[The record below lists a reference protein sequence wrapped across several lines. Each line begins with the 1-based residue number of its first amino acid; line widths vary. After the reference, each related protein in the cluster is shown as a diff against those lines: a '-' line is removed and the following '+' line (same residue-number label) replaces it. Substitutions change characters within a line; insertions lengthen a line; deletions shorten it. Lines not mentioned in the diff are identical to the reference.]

1 MDIFYVD
8 LGRAGTGYTGT
19 VADPYAWSDVIASL
33 SAIEQAPL
41 DSGHTFDVGNHFDSA
56 QVNVVYKCR
65 GAGDVLNQAG
75 SIDLTGL
82 RFSPTSGIE
91 ITAWDPWTYGLPVFR
106 TPALSDLD
114 AAHAWFKLS
123 ASTQVKL
130 KIHGVVFGVSLP
142 NTGADARIVNV
153 ESPVLGSLQFY
164 NNVVVDNGSGNQL
177 VSVRGA
183 TPEFKTVCTGN
194 TIVYGSTATGAS
206 SVFRCEN
213 GTLYTGLNFA
223 VQSSA
228 ASNTVI
234 FSTSTTVA
242 YSNGNAFGL
251 KPSAITYT
259 GVSPTSFSPDYLGL
273 TPAQGIWGPAQITP
287 ANEDPIWSATSG
299 IPVVK
304 TSVFWPVHQGKLLG
318 VGTTSVPASIDVG
331 TLTTDALGLDRAPG
345 RGDAGAFQKTGV
357 TYSQT
362 VHVDLAAVAS
372 GTGAESSPVSLADF
386 VKDFGRRA
394 PIDYSLEYV
403 LRNQNS
409 VVLTG
414 LDLGPLAPD
423 TTASNRR
430 FDGAGQVSIIGYKT
444 YAKTLPVLKVA
455 SITPNSGVLTT
466 MSALKLEF
474 SGSDFIV
481 PTAPGSAPFR
491 LVNSVVRSTPTA
503 TGVIVRSST
512 GAGEISLFGCSVQL
526 RHSVGTIAGVFLY
539 PAGSTNSE
547 ISLCAVS
554 LNNQNSV
561 SAGNVK
567 IRGCYVS
574 TGTAGAP
581 IFTGNSVDAY
591 TKSGNNA
598 FVDPLNADFGAADF
612 TLIPGSAAIGIVPS
626 ATQIQGSAATAT
638 LTDCRGLTRSAFPNG
653 DTSLDAGAYES
664 NFYVPDPDIIYLDMA
679 KTRSGSGKP
688 GDRWSPADLQTWCD
702 LNSGTV
708 LRKKLQVQAVRSG
721 QLDLFVTGIEADVNG
736 GIDIVSEQLSNPILW
751 ESKDFGNI
759 TVRACT
765 GLSIA
770 LRRVMLRNTT
780 GTPAVSFSGNQL
792 CDLTATSSVFD
803 VKRSSTAWRLVVGQ
817 TWSGAG
823 VLTIAQGGAQTN
835 ITLSTPAGLYGVP
848 GIVSAIS
855 AAGFSVIQREDAIV
869 LTIAGPSTVTP
880 PAGVT
885 AVALVSDIDSDG
897 TVLAVG
903 SSFNSEFSTELG
915 VVVNTISGQQ
925 VNAYYC
931 AAQGHTF
938 SSTTKSGNFVQA
950 TTKDVHWC
958 GGNQVTV
965 GTQNDCLQLS
975 TQTFAGLRAV
985 DTDMSAFALFDT
997 QLTGIVTDTTA
1008 SALVTTQDHDTDL
1021 TGKLRSQ
1028 AFSGGA
1034 PTYDA
1039 GAIETLSLTPTQ
1051 SFDGTPSTCS
1061 TYVTELG
1068 YSMNSRALA
1077 GDVQFKLVG
1086 FAYSNSGYCYWAPE
1100 RIVASLDAGVQAHT
1114 VVTVASNTGFNSD
1127 RITVLTTLGTVVV
1140 SYGAEFQSGTTASET
1155 AKNIASALRSQPG
1168 FSKACWCLAAGA
1180 TVTIYNQ
1187 RYGVQTPPA
1196 VTITGT
1202 HLVASTPVPGVES
1215 TGVANQVFPTSGYL
1229 PWSNIEVPEPRARS
1243 FVSRLG
1249 ESDGVF
1255 VYGEVAVI
1263 GQVVGSVFEDEV
1275 GSTFV
1280 YAVSSSPISSKHDRK
1295 IAIKRFI
1302 FSY

>member
-8 LGRAGTGYTGT
+8 LGRTGTGHTGT

-91 ITAWDPWTYGLPVFR
+91 ITSWDPWTHGLPVFR
-106 TPALSDLD
+106 TPTLSDLD
-114 AAHAWFKLS
+114 AAHAWFKLT

-130 KIHGVVFGVSLP
+130 KIHGVVFGISLP
-142 NTGADARIVNV
+142 NTGADAKIISV
-153 ESPVLGSLQFY
+153 ESPVLGSVQFY
-164 NNVVVDNGSGNQL
+164 NNVVVDNGAGNQL
-177 VSVRGA
+177 VTVRGA
-183 TPEFKTVCTGN
+183 TPDFKTICTGN
-194 TIVYGSTATGAS
+194 TIVYGSAATGAS
-206 SVFRCEN
+206 SAFRCEN

-223 VQSSA
+223 VQASS

-234 FSTSTTVA
+234 FGTSTTVA

-273 TPAQGIWGPAQITP
+273 TPAQGIWGPSQVTP
-287 ANEDPIWSATSG
+287 ANEDPVWSATAG

-318 VGTTSVPASIDVG
+318 IGTTSVPAAIDVG
-331 TLTTDALGLDRAPG
+331 TLSTDALGLDRAPG

-362 VHVDLAAVAS
+362 VHVDLAASVS
-372 GTGAESSPVSLADF
+372 GTGSETSPVTLADF

-394 PIDYSLEYV
+394 PIDYSLSYV
-403 LRNQNS
+403 LRNQNAAALS
-409 VVLTG
+409 G

-430 FDGAGQVSIIGYKT
+430 FNGGGQVSITGYKT
-444 YAKTLPVLKVA
+444 YAKTLPVLKIA
-455 SITPNSGVLTT
+455 AITPNSGVLTT
-466 MSALKLEF
+466 MSAMKLEF

-526 RHSVGTIAGVFLY
+526 RHSVGTTTGVFLY

-554 LNNQNSV
+554 LNNQNAVSV
-561 SAGNVK
+561 GNVK

-574 TGTAGAP
+574 TGTGGNP
-581 IFTGNSVDAY
+581 IFTGSSVDAY

-598 FVDPLNADFGAADF
+598 FADPLNADFDAADF
-612 TLIPGSAAIGIVPS
+612 TLVPGSDAIGIVPG
-626 ATQIQGSAATAT
+626 ATQIQGTAATAT
-638 LTDCRGLTRSAFPNG
+638 VTDCRGLTRSAFPNG
-653 DTSLDAGAYES
+653 DTSLDAGAYEA
-664 NFYVPDPDIIYLDMA
+664 NFYVPDPDIVYLDMA

-702 LNSGTV
+702 NNSGTV

-721 QLDLFVTGIEADVNG
+721 QLDLFVTGLEADVNG

-759 TVRACT
+759 TVRSCT
-765 GLSIA
+765 GLSID

-780 GTPAVSFSGNQL
+780 GTPVISFSGTQL
-792 CDLTATSSVFD
+792 CDLTATASVFD
-803 VKRSSTAWRLVVGQ
+803 AKRSTTAWRLVVGQ
-817 TWSGAG
+817 SWSGTG
-823 VLTIAQGGAQTN
+823 VLTVAQGSAQTN
-835 ITLSTPAGLYGVP
+835 ISLDTPAGLYGVP
-848 GIVSAIS
+848 GIVVALSE
-855 AAGFSVIQREDAIV
+855 AGFSAVQREDAIV
-869 LTIAGPSTVTP
+869 LTVPGPSTVTP
-880 PAGVT
+880 PVGISAG
-885 AVALVSDIDSDG
+885 ALVSDIESDG
-897 TVLAVG
+897 SVLVAG
-903 SSFNSEFSTELG
+903 SSFNSEFSEELG
-915 VVVNTISGQQ
+915 VVVNAVSGSQ
-925 VNAYYC
+925 VRAYYC
-931 AAQGHTF
+931 AAQGHAF

-950 TTKDVHWC
+950 TTKDVRWC

-965 GTQNDCLQLS
+965 GTQNGCLHLN
-975 TQTFAGLRAV
+975 TQTFVSLRPV
-985 DTDMSAFALFDT
+985 DTDAAAFSLFDT
-997 QLTGIVTDTTA
+997 QLTGIATESDVA
-1008 SALVTTQDHDTDL
+1008 AVVSAVGYDTDL
-1021 TGKLRSQ
+1021 TGRLRSQ

-1034 PTYDA
+1034 ATYDA
-1039 GAIETLSLTPTQ
+1039 GAIEMFALEPTQ

-1068 YSMNSRALA
+1068 YSMNARALA

-1100 RIVASLDAGVQAHT
+1100 RIVASIDAGVQAHT
-1114 VVTVASNTGFNSD
+1114 VVTVSSNTGFSSD
-1127 RITVLTTLGTVVV
+1127 RLTVVTALGTVVV
-1140 SYGAEFQSGTTASET
+1140 SYGSEFQSGATAADT
-1155 AKNIASALRSQPG
+1155 AKNIASALRAQPG
-1168 FSKACWCLAAGA
+1168 FSKACWCLASGS
-1180 TVTIYNQ
+1180 TVTVYNQ
-1187 RYGVQTPPA
+1187 RYGVQTPPS

-1202 HLVASTPVPGVES
+1202 HLVASAPVLGIDS

-1229 PWSNIEVPEPRARS
+1229 PWSNVEVPEARARS
-1243 FVSRLG
+1243 FVARLG

-1255 VYGEVAVI
+1255 IYGEVAVI
-1263 GQVVGSVFEDEV
+1263 GQVVGSVFADEV
-1275 GSTFV
+1275 DTTFV